1 MKFCTNCGAKMQDE
15 DLFCTNCGSRFSS
28 SATVPEKASQP
39 VKVSPKPLQGNR
51 QEQRALKIHSS
62 VSAGSKPQSIQKEIG
77 KAREIL
83 FPNGAMP
90 DYTMALSHLIQ
101 AKKLGARPQDLDH
114 LMLADQ
120 LYRTLD
126 LLRQEEM
133 RAHPELNGTA
143 PRPLESGKQPVSMP
157 VAAAPAETH
166 PMHGGRST
174 SDNHSTHSDSK
185 HNSGTQTGNYLKAAA
200 VGAVT
205 GALAQAAT
213 RAIMGPGGSGATV
226 ASRTGPNQ
234 VVYYDTNPSDTS
246 ADDDMLA
253 LMDEDAGGTLGS
265 VDKKFSAIPTAEA
278 ADVTGNSDNT
288 DDSFYQ
294 ENDDA
299 DDDDSSYQNEE
310 NDNSS
315 YEEDDNSAYDD
326 SDDDS
331 SDDDSGFF
339 DSDDDGGS
347 FFDSDDDLF

>member
-1 MKFCTNCGAKMQDE
+1 
-15 DLFCTNCGSRFSS
+15 
-28 SATVPEKASQP
+28 
-39 VKVSPKPLQGNR
+39 
-51 QEQRALKIHSS
+51 
-62 VSAGSKPQSIQKEIG
+62 
-77 KAREIL
+77 
-83 FPNGAMP
+83 
-90 DYTMALSHLIQ
+90 
-101 AKKLGARPQDLDH
+101 
-114 LMLADQ
+114 
-120 LYRTLD
+120 
-126 LLRQEEM
+126 
-133 RAHPELNGTA
+133 
-143 PRPLESGKQPVSMP
+143 
-157 VAAAPAETH
+157 
-166 PMHGGRST
+166 
-174 SDNHSTHSDSK
+174 
-185 HNSGTQTGNYLKAAA
+185 
-200 VGAVT
+200 
-205 GALAQAAT
+205 
-213 RAIMGPGGSGATV
+213 MGPGGSGATV

-253 LMDEDAGGTLGS
+253 LMDEDTGGTLGS

-278 ADVTGNSDNT
+278 ADVTGDSDNT